1 MIGAKPPEAGK
12 RDSIIRLH
20 CGATRQ
26 ETSAKAHVRD
36 TVMSS
41 AASQP
46 LRLDAASAL
55 DGARRIVVKIGSSLL
70 IDTQTRRP
78 TRDWLTAMA
87 ADLAALRAR
96 GREVIVVSSG
106 SIALGRGRLPELG
119 ARLEDKQAAASV
131 GQSLLMAAWSAALEP
146 HGLIAGQVLLT
157 RDDTERRRR
166 WLNARAT
173 VQALLAHGVVP
184 IVNENDTV
192 ATEEIRYGDN
202 DRLAA
207 RTAQLARA
215 DLLVLLSDVD
225 GLYTADPRRDAN
237 ASHLPLI
244 ESLTPDILAMGGGA
258 NADAGVGTGGMATK
272 LAAAQIARSAGCATL
287 IASGQT
293 LSPLSAIR
301 DGARATLIAAPDGP
315 MAAYKQWIAGS
326 LSPTGTLTLDP
337 GAVAALRAGKS
348 LLPAG
353 VAALSGAFEKGDCV
367 RLIDADG
374 RAVGVGLAAY
384 AADEAARIRGRRS
397 DEIEAVLGYRGAS
410 VLIHRDDMVLDDR

>member
-1 MIGAKPPEAGK
+1 
-12 RDSIIRLH
+12 
-20 CGATRQ
+20 
-26 ETSAKAHVRD
+26 
-36 TVMSS
+36 MSQR
-41 AASQP
+41 AALP
-46 LRLDAASAL
+46 VGPNAASAL
-55 DGARRIVVKIGSSLL
+55 GAARRVVVKIGSSLL
-70 IDTQTRRP
+70 IDAATRQP
-78 TRDWLTAMA
+78 TSDWLA
-87 ADLAALRAR
+87 AVASDLAGLKAE

-106 SIALGRGRLPELG
+106 SIALGRGRLPALG

-131 GQSLLMAAWSAALEP
+131 GQSLLMAAWSGALDP

-173 VQALLAHGVVP
+173 IQALLTHGVIP

-215 DLLVLLSDVD
+215 DLLILLSDVD
-225 GLYTADPRRDAN
+225 GLYTADPRRDPSA
-237 ASHLPLI
+237 AHLPLI
-244 ESLTPDILAMGGGA
+244 ETLSPDILAMGGGA
-258 NADAGVGTGGMATK
+258 NTQAGVGTGGMTTK
-272 LAAAQIARSAGCATL
+272 LAAAHIARSAGCATI

-293 LSPLSAIR
+293 LAPLSAVR

-326 LSPTGTLTLDP
+326 LSPAGTLTLDA
-337 GAVAALRAGKS
+337 GAVAALKAGKS

-353 VAALSGAFEKGDCV
+353 VTGVSGGFEKGDCV
-367 RLIDADG
+367 RLTDPDG
-374 RAVGVGLAAY
+374 RSVGVGLAAY

-397 DEIEAVLGYRGAS
+397 DEIETLLGYRGAS

>member
-1 MIGAKPPEAGK
+1 
-12 RDSIIRLH
+12 
-20 CGATRQ
+20 
-26 ETSAKAHVRD
+26 
-36 TVMSS
+36 MSQR
-41 AASQP
+41 AALP
-46 LRLDAASAL
+46 VGPNAASAL
-55 DGARRIVVKIGSSLL
+55 GAARRVVVKIGSSLL
-70 IDTQTRRP
+70 IDAATRQP
-78 TRDWLTAMA
+78 TRDWLA
-87 ADLAALRAR
+87 AVASDLAALKAER
-96 GREVIVVSSG
+96 REVIVVSSG
-106 SIALGRGRLPELG
+106 SIALGRGRLPALG

-131 GQSLLMAAWSAALEP
+131 GQSLLMAAWSGALDP

-173 VQALLAHGVVP
+173 VEALLTHGVIP

-225 GLYTADPRRDAN
+225 GLYTADPRRDPN
-237 ASHLPLI
+237 AVHLPLI
-244 ESLTPDILAMGGGA
+244 ETLSPDILAMGGGA

-272 LAAAQIARSAGCATL
+272 LAAAQIARSAGCATI

-326 LSPTGTLTLDP
+326 LSPTGVLTLDA
-337 GAVAALRAGKS
+337 GAVTALKAGKS

-353 VAALSGAFEKGDCV
+353 VTGVSGGFEKGDCV
-367 RLIDADG
+367 RLIDPDG

-384 AADEAARIRGRRS
+384 AADEAARLRGRRS
-397 DEIEAVLGYRGAS
+397 DEIETLLGYRGAS

>member
-1 MIGAKPPEAGK
+1 
-12 RDSIIRLH
+12 
-20 CGATRQ
+20 
-26 ETSAKAHVRD
+26 
-36 TVMSS
+36 MSQR
-41 AASQP
+41 AALP
-46 LRLDAASAL
+46 VGPNAASAL
-55 DGARRIVVKIGSSLL
+55 GAARRVVVKIGSSLL
-70 IDTQTRRP
+70 IDAATRQP
-78 TRDWLTAMA
+78 TRDWLA
-87 ADLAALRAR
+87 AVASDLAALKAE

-106 SIALGRGRLPELG
+106 SIALGRGRLPALG

-131 GQSLLMAAWSAALEP
+131 GQSLLMAAWSGALDP

-173 VQALLAHGVVP
+173 VEALLTHGVIP

-225 GLYTADPRRDAN
+225 GLYTADPRRDPTA
-237 ASHLPLI
+237 AHLPLI
-244 ESLTPDILAMGGGA
+244 ETLSPDILAMGGGA
-258 NADAGVGTGGMATK
+258 NAETGVGTGGMATK
-272 LAAAQIARSAGCATL
+272 LAAAQIARSAGCATI

-293 LSPLSAIR
+293 LSPLGAIR

-326 LSPTGTLTLDP
+326 LSPTGVLTLDA
-337 GAVAALRAGKS
+337 GAVTALKAGKS

-353 VAALSGAFEKGDCV
+353 VTGVSGGFEKGDCV
-367 RLIDADG
+367 RLIDPDG

-384 AADEAARIRGRRS
+384 AADEAARLRGRRS
-397 DEIEAVLGYRGAS
+397 DEIETLLGYRGAS

>member
-1 MIGAKPPEAGK
+1 
-12 RDSIIRLH
+12 
-20 CGATRQ
+20 
-26 ETSAKAHVRD
+26 
-36 TVMSS
+36 MSQR
-41 AASQP
+41 AALP
-46 LRLDAASAL
+46 VGPNAASAL
-55 DGARRIVVKIGSSLL
+55 GAARRVVVKIGSSLL
-70 IDTQTRRP
+70 IDAATRQP
-78 TRDWLTAMA
+78 TRDWLA
-87 ADLAALRAR
+87 AVASDLAALKAE

-106 SIALGRGRLPELG
+106 SIALGRGRLPALG

-131 GQSLLMAAWSAALEP
+131 GQSLLMAAWSGALDP

-173 VQALLAHGVVP
+173 VEALLTHGVIP

-215 DLLVLLSDVD
+215 DLLILLSDVD
-225 GLYTADPRRDAN
+225 GLYTADPRRDPTA
-237 ASHLPLI
+237 AHLPLI
-244 ESLTPDILAMGGGA
+244 ETLSPDILAMGGGA

-272 LAAAQIARSAGCATL
+272 LAAAQIARSAGCATI

-326 LSPTGTLTLDP
+326 LSPTGVLTLDA
-337 GAVAALRAGKS
+337 GAITALKAGKS

-353 VAALSGAFEKGDCV
+353 VTGVSGGFEKGDCV
-367 RLIDADG
+367 RLIDPDG

-384 AADEAARIRGRRS
+384 AADEAARLRGRRS
-397 DEIEAVLGYRGAS
+397 DEIETLLGYRGAS

>member
-1 MIGAKPPEAGK
+1 
-12 RDSIIRLH
+12 
-20 CGATRQ
+20 
-26 ETSAKAHVRD
+26 
-36 TVMSS
+36 MSQ
-41 AASQP
+41 AAALPS
-46 LRLDAASAL
+46 RLDAASAL
-55 DGARRIVVKIGSSLL
+55 GAARRVVVKIGSSLL
-70 IDTQTRRP
+70 IDAATRRP
-78 TRDWLTAMA
+78 TRDWLA
-87 ADLAALRAR
+87 AAASDLAALKAE
-96 GREVIVVSSG
+96 GREIIVVSSG

-131 GQSLLMAAWSAALEP
+131 GQSLLMAAWSEALDP
-146 HGLIAGQVLLT
+146 HGLVAGQVLLT

-173 VQALLAHGVVP
+173 VEALLTHGVIP

-215 DLLVLLSDVD
+215 DLLILLSDVD
-225 GLYTADPRRDAN
+225 GLYTADPRRDPN
-237 ASHLPLI
+237 AVHLPLI
-244 ESLTPDILAMGGGA
+244 DSLTPDIVAMGGGA

-272 LAAAQIARSAGCATL
+272 LAAAQIARSAGCATI

-293 LSPLSAIR
+293 LSPQTLSPQTPSPLSAIR

-326 LSPTGTLTLDP
+326 LSPAGTLTLDA
-337 GAVAALRAGKS
+337 GAVAALTAGKS

-353 VAALSGAFEKGDCV
+353 VTALSGAFEKGDCV
-367 RLIDADG
+367 RLIDPDG
-374 RAVGVGLAAY
+374 RSVGVGLAAY

-397 DEIEAVLGYRGAS
+397 EEIETLLGYRGAS